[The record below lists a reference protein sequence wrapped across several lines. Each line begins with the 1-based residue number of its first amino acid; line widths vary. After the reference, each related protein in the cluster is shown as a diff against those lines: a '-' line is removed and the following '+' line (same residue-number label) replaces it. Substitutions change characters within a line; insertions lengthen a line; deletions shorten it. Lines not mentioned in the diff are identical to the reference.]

1 MCHGAVQVSWT
12 AIVILELSK
21 ILPYAPNWKEAK
33 RHKEAERTITWATQ
47 QEECDTQVTKMAHKG
62 EFQGLGLCALPAMA
76 QVQSLVREPRS
87 LKLHGAAK

>member
-1 MCHGAVQVSWT
+1 MNGDSHSRTFQDTTLC
-12 AIVILELSK
+12 SK
-21 ILPYAPNWKEAK
+21 LKGNYK

-47 QEECDTQVTKMAHKG
+47 QEKRDTQVTKMAHKG

-87 LKLHGAAK
+87 LKWHGAAK